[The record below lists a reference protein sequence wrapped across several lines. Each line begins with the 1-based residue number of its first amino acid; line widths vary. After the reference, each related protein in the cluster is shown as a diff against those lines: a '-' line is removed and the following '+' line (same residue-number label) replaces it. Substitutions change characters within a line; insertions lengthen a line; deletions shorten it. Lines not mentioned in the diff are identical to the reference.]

1 MIPDQNKRCK
11 HCGAF
16 LDENTQFCEDC
27 GQPVAEPTVSQSQPS
42 PLQVIPQPLV
52 NPQYAP
58 PPPLPQTNYSTEPAP
73 KKNSNTCLTVGL
85 GLLFGGLCLSVLAVG
100 GYFIYNRFASPT
112 QVAMPPATGQSPSST
127 PTEPPQPAGSTLLLD
142 IDFAQPPASI
152 KDKWIAEKTY
162 IQSEFSGAEFHW
174 RMQGDGS
181 EYNHF
186 VWLPDKNY
194 ADFTLESQARFVE
207 GPQAWT
213 YGLIFRFKDENNFYL
228 FLVGYNG
235 DYVIDK
241 KVDGEWHRLQDWTI
255 SPALH
260 ASQANRLRVTCQ
272 GNQISVFAN
281 DILLTTVIDDSFD
294 TGSVGLYIQGR
305 TGIHVAYQYLKVWSA
320 P

>member
-1 MIPDQNKRCK
+1 
-11 HCGAF
+11 
-16 LDENTQFCEDC
+16 
-27 GQPVAEPTVSQSQPS
+27 
-42 PLQVIPQPLV
+42 
-52 NPQYAP
+52 
-58 PPPLPQTNYSTEPAP
+58 
-73 KKNSNTCLTVGL
+73 
-85 GLLFGGLCLSVLAVG
+85 
-100 GYFIYNRFASPT
+100 
-112 QVAMPPATGQSPSST
+112 
-127 PTEPPQPAGSTLLLD
+127 
-142 IDFAQPPASI
+142 
-152 KDKWIAEKTY
+152 
-162 IQSEFSGAEFHW
+162 
-174 RMQGDGS
+174 MQGDGA

-186 VWLPDKNY
+186 VWLPDQSY

-235 DYVIDK
+235 DYVVDK
-241 KVDGEWHRLQDWTI
+241 RVDGEWQRLQDWTI

-281 DILLTTVIDDSFD
+281 DTLLTTVIDDSFD